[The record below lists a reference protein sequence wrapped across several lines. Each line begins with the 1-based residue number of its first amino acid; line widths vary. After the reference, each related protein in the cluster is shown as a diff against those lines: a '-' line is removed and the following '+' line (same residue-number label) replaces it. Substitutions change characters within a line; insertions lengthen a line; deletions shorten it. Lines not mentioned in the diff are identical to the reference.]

1 MATDNIHGRICQMIL
16 SLAGHEIHGVRNSE
30 LADALGVSRPT
41 ITRDLSTLT
50 ELGIVEQIPGM
61 EGRWRL
67 GPKIIQISRAHAE
80 GMARIKASIA
90 EIDQRYSRNPL

>member
-1 MATDNIHGRICQMIL
+1 MAENSHARLIHMIL
-16 SLAGHEIHGVRNSE
+16 SMAGHEIHGVRNSE

-41 ITRDLSTLT
+41 ITRDLSSLT
-50 ELGIVEQIPGM
+50 ELGIVEQIPGIKD
-61 EGRWRL
+61 RWRL
-67 GPKIIQISRAHAE
+67 GPKMIQISRAHAE